1 MTTRAKLGRTNY
13 RERFE
18 RLAEQARQMG
28 YRVVFVKPRVLHD
41 YAGMNPEAA
50 RVMGYPMPANEIR
63 IEEGMGWRGSY
74 ETLRHEL
81 REMGL
86 MKGGMKYYPAHVM
99 ALRYEHEGE

>member
-63 IEEGMGWRGSY
+63 IEEGMGWKDSY

-86 MKGGMKYYPAHVM
+86 MRGGMKYYPAHVI
-99 ALRYEHEGE
+99 ALRYENEG

>member
-63 IEEGMGWRGSY
+63 IVDEMDWKDNYR
-74 ETLRHEL
+74 TLKHEL
-81 REMGL
+81 VEMGL
-86 MKGGMKYYPAHVM
+86 MKGGMRYYPAHVM